1 MNQKKKFEDYFGSS
15 RFMYNCAIDA
25 FEQKKSKTE
34 IIEKLDLKVLMKRW
48 TLQDFRR
55 LVLPSYKTLKT
66 TDPLYWITEIPYDTN
81 QLAIKDLVTAIK
93 GCQKKMIRGK
103 LRYFRFQ
110 QRDKKS
116 KIQSF
121 WANDKA
127 ISFTKTGLRLFPRSG
142 LGNIKIN
149 SNARKTIESLLDIK
163 FKNLKKSINC
173 PSDCQIQKNRGKYY
187 LIITAKTDDTRLD
200 PVSNTTKPIIAL
212 DPGVRTFLTGYDQNE
227 GFKFGEDY
235 YKVLAEK
242 LHRIERI
249 KSDLVRIKPKS
260 STKSGMRHKIQS
272 LRAKLIDC
280 VKNFHYQIA
289 SWLTKH
295 YSCILLPT
303 YRTDKLVRQES
314 NLVKP
319 VRKAMLLLSFY
330 KFSQRLEWLASL
342 KRNCKVLR
350 CSEAYTTIT
359 CGNCGKQNIMGAKKV
374 YNCSCGYVADRDLNA
389 ARNILI
395 RSLTKYYDE

>member
-1 MNQKKKFEDYFGSS
+1 
-15 RFMYNCAIDA
+15 MYNSAIDV
-25 FEQKKSKTE
+25 FEQKKSKND
-34 IIEKLDLKVLMKRW
+34 IVKILDPKILMKRW
-48 TLQDFRR
+48 NLKDLRR
-55 LVLPSYKTLKT
+55 IVLPSYATLKP
-66 TDPLYWITEIPYDTN
+66 TDKLFWITEIPYDTN
-81 QLAIKDLVTAIK
+81 QLAIKDLVTSIK
-93 GCQKKMIRGK
+93 GCQTKMKRGK
-103 LRYFRFQ
+103 LNYFRFQ

-121 WANDKA
+121 WANDRA
-127 ISFTKTGLRLFPRSG
+127 ISFTKTGLRLFPKRG
-142 LGNIKIN
+142 VGEIRIN
-149 SNARKTIESLLDIK
+149 SNGRKTIESLLDIK
-163 FKNLKKSINC
+163 FKSLKNPINC

-187 LIITAKTDDTRLD
+187 LIITAKTDNTRLD
-200 PVSNTTKPIIAL
+200 PISNTTKPIIAL
-212 DPGVRTFLTGYDQNE
+212 DPGVRTFLTGYDQNKA
-227 GFKFGEDY
+227 FKFGEEY

-242 LHRIERI
+242 LHRIDAI
-249 KSDLVRIKPKS
+249 KSDLARIKPKS
-260 STKSGMRHKIQS
+260 SKKSGMRHKIQS
-272 LRAKLIDC
+272 LRAKLVDC

-303 YRTDKLVRQES
+303 YRTDKMVRQES
-314 NLVKP
+314 DLVKP

-350 CSEAYTTIT
+350 CSEAYTTRT
-359 CGNCGKQNIMGAKKV
+359 CGNCGIQQDMGSKKV